1 MYRLFKPVLLGALIG
16 LVPGAVFADGAAMVN
31 SECASCHAIEQPAEA
46 TPARGLAPP
55 LYFSGNKFR
64 RTWLVQWLQAPE
76 RIRPAGYNPAL
87 HTLSTAEGDVV
98 DQASLVA
105 HVSVDENKAVEI
117 ADYLMSLQPFTDQL
131 NDVAYSPGT
140 ISWRMGQLN
149 FGKFNGCDSC
159 HRDAPDYG
167 GVSAPE
173 LYTAWDRLQPA
184 FIASVIKDP
193 TQWQADTLM
202 PDTDLND
209 GVVSKLA
216 NYLKVTAEDDTE

>member
-1 MYRLFKPVLLGALIG
+1 MYTSIKSALWFSVMG
-16 LVPGAVFADGAAMVN
+16 FLSMAALADGKALVTG
-31 SECASCHAIEQPAEA
+31 ECASCHVVEQPSEA
-46 TPARGLAPP
+46 ADQRGLAPP
-55 LYFSGNKFR
+55 LYFAGNKFR
-64 RTWLVQWLQAPE
+64 QEWLVQWLQAPE
-76 RIRPAGYNPAL
+76 RIRPAGYNPQK
-87 HTLSTAEGDVV
+87 HTISTPGGDAV
-98 DQASLVA
+98 DEASLNA
-105 HVSVDENKAVEI
+105 HRSLSESEAVQAAE
-117 ADYLMSLQPFTDQL
+117 YLMSLAPFDDRL
-131 NDVAYSPGT
+131 AAVDYSPGN

-184 FIASVIKDP
+184 YVASFIKDP
-193 TQWQADTLM
+193 TLWEPDTLM

-216 NYLKVTAEDDTE
+216 NYLKVAAEEDTE